1 MKPGLVHSI
10 VGLLS
15 GFVLSMFFLALVITW
30 PIRTLGLAI
39 ILVFAFVVIMRRDDK
54 PLQRW
59 HFIAGWFIL
68 GCGLAAA
75 LLAILELVFPPL
87 T

>member
-39 ILVFAFVVIMRRDDK
+39 ILGFAFVVIVSCDDK
-54 PLQRW
+54 SPQRW
-59 HFIAGWFIL
+59 RLMAGWFIL
-68 GCGLAAA
+68 GCGLASA
-75 LLAILELVFPPL
+75 LLAVLDLVFPPL

>member
-1 MKPGLVHSI
+1 MKSALVHSI
-10 VGLLS
+10 VGFLS

-59 HFIAGWFIL
+59 HLIAGWFIL

-75 LLAILELVFPPL
+75 LLAVLDLVFPPL